1 MDHGAAPDLGRADA
15 ELPSIGSLTEERGTG
30 MRTVGVIAS
39 SLVIAGALVATAVAV
54 RSVPDVRHYLRLRK
68 M

>member
-1 MDHGAAPDLGRADA
+1 
-15 ELPSIGSLTEERGTG
+15 